1 MKKTKIIILMFII
14 ICVFSTNIIK
24 VESSSLIQD
33 IISEGNSFTNAGQ
46 DNGLGSS
53 LAGFINGDIKDVV
66 SLVGNLVFAGITV
79 ILGAKYIWSGVSG
92 KSQVKET
99 LPSFITAVMFFYLA
113 VEITGI
119 FSPKS
124 AGSLGS
130 GLNSIK
136 DYDSLAKLIIGT
148 INLVVKYLALGG
160 IIFIGLKYMFASAD
174 GKAQIKDKLA
184 PMALG
189 IVLVF
194 SASTIVDFIIQA
206 GWQTL
211 Q

>member
-1 MKKTKIIILMFII
+1 MKKSKIIIFMFLI
-14 ICVFSTNIIK
+14 ICIFSVGTVE
-24 VESSSLIQD
+24 VESTGLMQD
-33 IISEGNSFTNAGQ
+33 IINEGNNFTNAGS

-53 LAGFINGDIKDVV
+53 IAEFINGDIKDVV

-79 ILGAKYIWSGVSG
+79 ILGAKYIWSGVGG

-119 FSPKS
+119 FSPKTD
-124 AGSLGS
+124 GSLGA
-130 GLNSIK
+130 GLNTITN
-136 DYDSLAKLIIGT
+136 YDSLAKLIIGT
-148 INLVVKYLALGG
+148 INVVVKYVSLGG
-160 IIFIGLKYMFASAD
+160 IVFIGLKYMFASAD
-174 GKAQIKDKLA
+174 GKAEIKDKLA

-194 SASTIVDFIIQA
+194 SASTIVNFIITA